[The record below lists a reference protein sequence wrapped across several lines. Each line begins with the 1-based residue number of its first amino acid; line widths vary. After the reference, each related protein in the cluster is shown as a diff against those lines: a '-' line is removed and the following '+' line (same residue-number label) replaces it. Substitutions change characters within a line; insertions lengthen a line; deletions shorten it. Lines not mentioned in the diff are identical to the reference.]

1 MGLAA
6 FCQILPQ
13 RAGCTGAHTHRAQGV
28 ALMHTLVSAL
38 TCVCECG
45 VCTHMLVCTCAHLS
59 VHLWMRCPG
68 ACMYARVQAHMCVC
82 WEAGTMMT
90 AHPNRA
96 PPPSPALKRGGS
108 PGHPCWRV
116 SSCSPRGH
124 LQSQVSPQD
133 SLLQNHSLQLL
144 RAHPPPQPIVIPHK
158 SKNREKKGTKL
169 PQVCNGCSS
178 NKLMY
183 DTEETEALPE
193 TCW

>member
-1 MGLAA
+1 
-6 FCQILPQ
+6 
-13 RAGCTGAHTHRAQGV
+13 
-28 ALMHTLVSAL
+28 
-38 TCVCECG
+38 
-45 VCTHMLVCTCAHLS
+45 
-59 VHLWMRCPG
+59 
-68 ACMYARVQAHMCVC
+68 
-82 WEAGTMMT
+82 MMT

-193 TCW
+193 TCL